1 MALEDPTVNL
11 TKVLLGAF
19 ISVTS
24 LFGLVV
30 AGSVLVLGAVAPT
43 LLGLA
48 FLVKGLFE

>member
-1 MALEDPTVNL
+1 MVLEDPTVNL

-30 AGSVLVLGAVAPT
+30 VGVLVLGAVAPT